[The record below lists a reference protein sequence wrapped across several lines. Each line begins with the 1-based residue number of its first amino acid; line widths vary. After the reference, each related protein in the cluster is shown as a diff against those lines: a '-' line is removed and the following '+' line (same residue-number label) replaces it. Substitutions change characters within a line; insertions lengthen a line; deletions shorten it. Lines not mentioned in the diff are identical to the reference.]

1 METRKFI
8 IGEKEVDVKVD
19 VGKRKVWLSQRDMS
33 ELFGKSIKTINI
45 HINNVLSDSV
55 ILPNKN
61 TETYFSVTGSDGKT
75 YNVKHY
81 NQDIILQVGYKCN
94 IGVANRFK
102 EWVD

>member
-1 METRKFI
+1 
-8 IGEKEVDVKVD
+8 
-19 VGKRKVWLSQRDMS
+19 MS
-33 ELFGKSIKTINI
+33 ELFNQS
-45 HINNVLSDSV
+45 INNVIQHIKAYKNNSTCEKNSHVETTFEQVASNDSV

-61 TETYFSVTGSDGKT
+61 TESYFSVTGSDGKT